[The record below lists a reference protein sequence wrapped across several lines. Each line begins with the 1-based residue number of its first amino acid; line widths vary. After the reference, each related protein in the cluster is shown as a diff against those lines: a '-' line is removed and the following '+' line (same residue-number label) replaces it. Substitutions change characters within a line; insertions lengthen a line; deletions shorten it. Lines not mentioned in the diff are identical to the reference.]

1 MKAIFPLLLAS
12 LALAVS
18 LNARA
23 AEGHPHEHGS
33 SETQQLQ
40 LNAGKKWATDKPLRL
55 VMHDINRAMAKALP
69 LIHRERFSDDDYQA
83 LAETVNR
90 KVAYAVAHCQL
101 APQADAMLHLIIAN
115 LLAGAETMAGK
126 TEHTRHEGAVQVLA
140 ALHDYG
146 RYFQHPA
153 WQAAGA

>member
-1 MKAIFPLLLAS
+1 MKAIFPILLAS

-23 AEGHPHEHGS
+23 AEGHPHAHGS

-55 VMHDINRAMAKALP
+55 AMRDINRAMTKALP
-69 LIHRERFSDDDYQA
+69 LIHQERFSDQDYQA
-83 LAETVNR
+83 LADVVNK
-90 KVAYAVAHCQL
+90 KVAYALAHCQL
-101 APQADAMLHLIIAN
+101 APQADAMLHVIIAN
-115 LLAGAETMAGK
+115 LLAAAETMAGN
-126 TEHTRHEGAVQVLA
+126 TAHSRHDGAVQALE

-146 RYFQHPA
+146 QYFQHPA
-153 WQAAGA
+153 WKAAGA